1 MTAPDVPDAPLTPL
15 SMPQA
20 RKSGRARGSRPKA
33 SQQVQRKTVSMLV
46 LEAVRDRILHGDY
59 PEGTPLRQDAI
70 AAELGVS
77 RIPVREALRQL
88 EAEGLVT
95 FSPHVGAIVSSLS
108 LDEIRELFELRA
120 VIEAD
125 LLRRAFPHLTREEV
139 DRAEEVLDQYEA
151 ALAEGDVRAW
161 GTLNW
166 RFHSTL
172 YLPDRHPLSITIV
185 QQLHNH
191 SDRYQRMQLK
201 LTHGETRAN
210 REHRA
215 ILSAVREGE
224 QQHAISLLSAHILG
238 AGRGLVDFL
247 RGQRSA
253 AAPAAAGSGEP

>member
-1 MTAPDVPDAPLTPL
+1 MAPRQTSSRSSRASP
-15 SMPQA
+15 
-20 RKSGRARGSRPKA
+20 ARGGVP
-33 SQQVQRKTVSMLV
+33 RKTVAMLV
-46 LEAVRDRILHGDY
+46 LEAIRDRILHGDY

-88 EAEGLVT
+88 EAEGLVS
-95 FSPHVGAIVSSLS
+95 FSPHVGAIVSTLS
-108 LDEIRELFELRA
+108 LDEIREVFELRA
-120 VIEAD
+120 LIEAD
-125 LLRRAFPHLTREEV
+125 LLRRAFPHLTREV
-139 DRAEEVLDQYEA
+139 LDRAEAVLDDYEE
-151 ALAEGDVRAW
+151 ALEKGDVRAW

-166 RFHSTL
+166 LFHSTL
-172 YLPDRHPLSITIV
+172 YLPERHPLAINIV

-224 QQHAISLLSAHILG
+224 QQHAISLLSSHILG
-238 AGRGLVDFL
+238 AGRGLIEFL
-247 RGQRSA
+247 RSQRE
-253 AAPAAAGSGEP
+253 APLDETARETK

>member
-1 MTAPDVPDAPLTPL
+1 MAATPKR
-15 SMPQA
+15 SRAKQPA
-20 RKSGRARGSRPKA
+20 RSDTP
-33 SQQVQRKTVSMLV
+33 VQRKTVSMLA
-46 LEAVRDRILHGDY
+46 LEALRDRILHGDY

-95 FSPHVGAIVSSLS
+95 VSPHVGAIVSSLS

-125 LLRRAFPHLTREEV
+125 LLRRAFPHLTQTEI
-139 DRAEEVLDQYEA
+139 DRAAGVLERYET
-151 ALAEGDVRAW
+151 ALARGDVQAW
-161 GTLNW
+161 GGLNW
-166 RFHSTL
+166 EFHSIL
-172 YLPDRHPLSITIV
+172 YLPERHPLSINIV

-201 LTHGETRAN
+201 LTRGETRAN

-215 ILSAVREGE
+215 ILEAVREGA
-224 QQHAISLLSAHILG
+224 QQHAISLLSSHILG

-247 RGQRSA
+247 REQREARAAEAVRVSA
-253 AAPAAAGSGEP
+253 

>member
-1 MTAPDVPDAPLTPL
+1 MPRTSKGARAPHPPSPPA
-15 SMPQA
+15 
-20 RKSGRARGSRPKA
+20 GR
-33 SQQVQRKTVSMLV
+33 VQRKTISMLT
-46 LEAVRDRILHGDY
+46 LEAIRDRILHGDY
-59 PEGTPLRQDAI
+59 PEGTALRQDAL

-88 EAEGLVT
+88 EAEGMVT
-95 FSPHVGAIVSSLS
+95 FRPHVGAVVSSFS

-125 LLRRAFPHLTREEV
+125 LLRRAFPHLTEAEV
-139 DRAEEVLDQYEA
+139 GHAERVLDQYET
-151 ALAEGDVRAW
+151 ALAEGDVRVW

-166 RFHSTL
+166 QFHSTL
-172 YLPDRHPLSITIV
+172 YLPARHPISISVV

-215 ILSAVREGE
+215 ILGAVRERE
-224 QQHAISLLSAHILG
+224 EQHAISLLSSHILG
-238 AGRGLVDFL
+238 AGRGLVEFL
-247 RGQRSA
+247 RKQR
-253 AAPAAAGSGEP
+253 APLSEGVAGPA

>member
-1 MTAPDVPDAPLTPL
+1 MVSPKKP
-15 SMPQA
+15 
-20 RKSGRARGSRPKA
+20 SRPSSHA
-33 SQQVQRKTVSMLV
+33 AAPNRVQRKTVSMLA

-59 PEGTPLRQDAI
+59 AAGTPLRQDAI

-108 LDEIRELFELRA
+108 LEEIREVFELRA

-125 LLRRAFPHLTREEV
+125 LLRRAFPHILPV
-139 DRAEEVLDQYEA
+139 DVERAEAVLDKYET
-151 ALAEGDVRAW
+151 ALAAGDMRAW
-161 GTLNW
+161 GSLNW
-166 RFHSTL
+166 QFHSAL
-172 YLPDRHPLSITIV
+172 FLPERHPLSINIV

-215 ILSAVREGE
+215 ILSAVRDRE
-224 QQHAISLLSAHILG
+224 QQHAISLLSSHILG
-238 AGRGLVDFL
+238 AGRGLVEFL
-247 RGQRSA
+247 RNQQETPLHDDVRASA
-253 AAPAAAGSGEP
+253 

>member
-1 MTAPDVPDAPLTPL
+1 MAST
-15 SMPQA
+15 
-20 RKSGRARGSRPKA
+20 RKSARSSGRVPATAR
-33 SQQVQRKTVSMLV
+33 VERKTVSMLA
-46 LEAVRDRILHGDY
+46 LEAVRERILHGDY

-70 AAELGVS
+70 ATELGVS

-108 LDEIRELFELRA
+108 LDEIREVFELRA

-125 LLRRAFPHLTREEV
+125 LLRRAFPHLGEEEV
-139 DRAEEVLDQYEA
+139 SRAEEVLDTYEA

-161 GTLNW
+161 GPLNW
-166 RFHSTL
+166 EFHSTL
-172 YLPDRHPLSITIV
+172 YLPERHPLSISIV

-215 ILSAVREGE
+215 ILNAVRERE
-224 QQHAISLLSAHILG
+224 QQHAISLLSSHILG
-238 AGRGLVDFL
+238 AGRGLVEFL
-247 RGQRSA
+247 REQRGT
-253 AAPAAAGSGEP
+253 PAAKGSSGAKS

>member
-1 MTAPDVPDAPLTPL
+1 MAATPKR
-15 SMPQA
+15 SRAKQPA
-20 RKSGRARGSRPKA
+20 RSDTP
-33 SQQVQRKTVSMLV
+33 VQRKTVSMLA
-46 LEAVRDRILHGDY
+46 LEALRDRILHGDY

-95 FSPHVGAIVSSLS
+95 VSPHVGAIVSSLS

-125 LLRRAFPHLTREEV
+125 LLRRAFPHLTQTEI
-139 DRAEEVLDQYEA
+139 DRAAGVLERYET
-151 ALAEGDVRAW
+151 ALARGDVQAW
-161 GTLNW
+161 GGLNW
-166 RFHSTL
+166 EFHSTL
-172 YLPDRHPLSITIV
+172 YLPERHPLSINIV

-201 LTHGETRAN
+201 LTRGETRAN

-215 ILSAVREGE
+215 ILEAVREGA
-224 QQHAISLLSAHILG
+224 QQHAISLLSSHILG

-247 RGQRSA
+247 REQREARAAEAVRESA
-253 AAPAAAGSGEP
+253 

>member
-1 MTAPDVPDAPLTPL
+1 MLT
-15 SMPQA
+15 
-20 RKSGRARGSRPKA
+20 
-33 SQQVQRKTVSMLV
+33 
-46 LEAVRDRILHGDY
+46 LEAIRDRILHGDY
-59 PEGTPLRQDAI
+59 AEGTALRQDAI

-88 EAEGLVT
+88 EAEGMVT
-95 FSPHVGAIVSSLS
+95 FRPHVGAVVSSFS

-125 LLRRAFPHLTREEV
+125 LLRRAFPHLTEV
-139 DRAEEVLDQYEA
+139 EVAHAERVLDQYEA
-151 ALAEGDVRAW
+151 ALAEGDVRVW

-166 RFHSTL
+166 QFHSTL
-172 YLPDRHPLSITIV
+172 YLPARHPISISVV

-215 ILSAVREGE
+215 ILGAVRERE
-224 QQHAISLLSAHILG
+224 EQHAISLLSSHILG
-238 AGRGLVDFL
+238 AGRGLVEFL
-247 RGQRSA
+247 RKQRSA
-253 AAPAAAGSGEP
+253 PLSEGVAASA

>member
-1 MTAPDVPDAPLTPL
+1 MPRTSKSSRAPHPPSP
-15 SMPQA
+15 PG
-20 RKSGRARGSRPKA
+20 GR
-33 SQQVQRKTVSMLV
+33 VQRKTISMLT
-46 LEAVRDRILHGDY
+46 LEAIRDRILHGDY
-59 PEGTPLRQDAI
+59 AEGTALRQDAI

-88 EAEGLVT
+88 EAEGMVT
-95 FSPHVGAIVSSLS
+95 FRPHVGAVVSSFS

-125 LLRRAFPHLTREEV
+125 LLRRAFPHLTEV
-139 DRAEEVLDQYEA
+139 EVAHAERVLDQYEA
-151 ALAEGDVRAW
+151 ALAEGDVRVW

-166 RFHSTL
+166 QFHSTL
-172 YLPDRHPLSITIV
+172 YLPARHPISISVV

-215 ILSAVREGE
+215 ILGAVRERE
-224 QQHAISLLSAHILG
+224 EQHAISLLSSHILG
-238 AGRGLVDFL
+238 AGRGLVEFL
-247 RGQRSA
+247 RKQRSA
-253 AAPAAAGSGEP
+253 PLSEGVSAPA

>member
-1 MTAPDVPDAPLTPL
+1 MAATPRR
-15 SMPQA
+15 SRAKQPA
-20 RKSGRARGSRPKA
+20 RSDTP
-33 SQQVQRKTVSMLV
+33 VQRKTVSMLA
-46 LEAVRDRILHGDY
+46 LEALRDRILHGDY

-95 FSPHVGAIVSSLS
+95 VSPHVGAIVSSLS

-125 LLRRAFPHLTREEV
+125 LLRRAFPHLTQTEI
-139 DRAEEVLDQYEA
+139 DRAAGVLERYET
-151 ALAEGDVRAW
+151 ALARGDVQAW
-161 GTLNW
+161 GELNW
-166 RFHSTL
+166 EFHSTL
-172 YLPDRHPLSITIV
+172 YLPERHPLSINIV

-201 LTHGETRAN
+201 LTRGETRAN

-215 ILSAVREGE
+215 ILEAVREGA
-224 QQHAISLLSAHILG
+224 QQHAISLLSSHILG

-247 RGQRSA
+247 REQREARAAEAVRESA
-253 AAPAAAGSGEP
+253 

>member
-1 MTAPDVPDAPLTPL
+1 MAPTRKTA
-15 SMPQA
+15 
-20 RKSGRARGSRPKA
+20 RARTPRSPS
-33 SQQVQRKTVSMLV
+33 SQHVPRKTVSMLV
-46 LEAVRDRILHGDY
+46 LEAMRDRILHGDY
-59 PEGTPLRQDAI
+59 AEWTPLRQDAI

-88 EAEGLVT
+88 EGEGLVT
-95 FSPHVGAIVSSLS
+95 FSPHVGGIVSSLS
-108 LDEIRELFELRA
+108 LDEIREVFELRA

-125 LLRRAFPHLTREEV
+125 LLRRAFPHLTRNEV
-139 DRAEEVLDQYEA
+139 DRAQAVLDQYEA

-161 GTLNW
+161 GALNW

-172 YLPDRHPLSITIV
+172 YLPERHPLSISIV

-215 ILSAVREGE
+215 ILSAVSEGE
-224 QQHAISLLSAHILG
+224 QQHAISLLSSHILG
-238 AGRGLVDFL
+238 AGRGLVEFL
-247 RGQRSA
+247 RNQRSA
-253 AAPAAAGSGEP
+253 PHHGAPADS